1 MPCRSRSRSADRR
14 VGEKR
19 RSIRRRGP
27 RANVSYRSK
36 YTLAWPVKFRRA
48 PWVGDIRRTFR
59 QLSSS
64 LKRSSVLLA
73 IPNRTAVSGRSK
85 LRWPPLLVSWNP
97 FSNCR
102 LPQGT
107 TILEL
112 DLRPVCGNRAC
123 RIGAASL
130 GLRLEREN
138 PRHDGKEQCPS
149 VAWHAE
155 DSNGRPISQV
165 SNAARRLRV
174 NNVNAA
180 YDLASGREGHSGQFT
195 LRLAKAIANMAFR
208 QDVGWACGIVFDL
221 FSKLADKD
229 AQIFAFVTIF

>member
-1 MPCRSRSRSADRR
+1 MSCQSRSRSADRR

-27 RANVSYRSK
+27 RANVSCRSK

-112 DLRPVCGNRAC
+112 VICGR
-123 RIGAASL
+123 
-130 GLRLEREN
+130 
-138 PRHDGKEQCPS
+138 S
-149 VAWHAE
+149 VAIGLVA
-155 DSNGRPISQV
+155 SAPQV
-165 SNAARRLRV
+165 WAFAWSARIPVMTEKNSAHR
-174 NNVNAA
+174 
-180 YDLASGREGHSGQFT
+180 
-195 LRLAKAIANMAFR
+195 
-208 QDVGWACGIVFDL
+208 
-221 FSKLADKD
+221 
-229 AQIFAFVTIF
+229 